1 MVALPSASSK
11 MGYTR
16 SRNRSPYQPRNN
28 GVNHVQRFKR
38 KVSGYQKPIHVTRS
52 RSTAKKFNEFSFQ
65 HQNQTDL
72 RNNQPPTIGLPY
84 NDVYS
89 EHAYQKIQNSP
100 SIAPNIYWQDGNI
113 YQNNITSRY
122 QDERK
127 YDLCKQPRQS
137 PQQQIKHNLDIG
149 HSSNGPN
156 LNATRVMGTSVY
168 NPTGDVLLGGS
179 RTQNQSYSISQQNDT
194 RGHTLQVNEDTNRL
208 LASLDRD
215 LINLVSA
222 ENATLHSP
230 ELTNKSSLKIRRQNV
245 IDKLYNKEEKQCPN
259 CGIRFPKDD
268 KKLFDDHLD
277 EHFRKNSLQ
286 RRINSGMENGTLIE
300 NRRRW
305 YPNFAK
311 IKPGDAVM
319 NNTKKEE
326 IEPEEKIPMIP
337 IDDIVLEINKDI
349 VKCNLCKEDFEQIYV
364 NDQNLLYKTNFQV
377 GTLKDGWYLK
387 NAVWSGSDVIHPTC
401 SND

>member
-28 GVNHVQRFKR
+28 GVNHVHRFKR

-52 RSTAKKFNEFSFQ
+52 RSTAKKFNDFSFQ
-65 HQNQTDL
+65 HHNQTDL

-100 SIAPNIYWQDGNI
+100 SIAPNLYWQDCNI
-113 YQNNITSRY
+113 YQKNITSGY
-122 QDERK
+122 QDERN
-127 YDLCKQPRQS
+127 YDFYKTPRQS
-137 PQQQIKHNLDIG
+137 PQQQKNPNHDIG

-156 LNATRVMGTSVY
+156 LNAAMVMDTSVY
-168 NPTGDVLLGGS
+168 NPTGDVLLRGS
-179 RTQNQSYSISQQNDT
+179 RTQNQTHSIGQQKDT

-222 ENATLHSP
+222 GHATLHSP

-286 RRINSGMENGTLIE
+286 RRMKSGMENGTLIE
-300 NRRRW
+300 NGRRW

-311 IKPGDAVM
+311 IKSGDGVK
-319 NNTKKEE
+319 NHTKKGE

-349 VKCNLCKEDFEQIYV
+349 VKCNLCREEFEQIYV

-401 SND
+401 SNN

>member
-11 MGYTR
+11 MG

-28 GVNHVQRFKR
+28 GVNHIHRFKK
-38 KVSGYQKPIHVTRS
+38 KVSGYQKPIHVNRG
-52 RSTAKKFNEFSFQ
+52 RSTAKKFNDFSFQ
-65 HQNQTDL
+65 HHNQIDL

-100 SIAPNIYWQDGNI
+100 SIAPNLYWQANDI
-113 YQNNITSRY
+113 YQKNTNSGY
-122 QDERK
+122 QDERN
-127 YDLCKQPRQS
+127 YDFYKQPRQS
-137 PQQQIKHNLDIG
+137 PQQQRKPNHDIG

-156 LNATRVMGTSVY
+156 LNATMFMDTSAY
-168 NPTGDVLLGGS
+168 NPTGDVLLEVS
-179 RTQNQSYSISQQNDT
+179 RTQYQTHSTSQQSDR
-194 RGHTLQVNEDTNRL
+194 RGHTLQVNEDANRL

-222 ENATLHSP
+222 GNATLHSP

-286 RRINSGMENGTLIE
+286 RRIKSGMENGTLIE

-311 IKPGDAVM
+311 IKSGDTVM
-319 NNTKKEE
+319 TNTMKEE

-349 VKCNLCKEDFEQIYV
+349 VKCNLCQEDFEQIYV
-364 NDQNLLYKTNFQV
+364 NDQNLLYKTNFQA

-387 NAVWSGSDVIHPTC
+387 NAVWSGADVIHPTC
-401 SND
+401 SNE

>member
-1 MVALPSASSK
+1 MVALPSTSSK

-16 SRNRSPYQPRNN
+16 SRNRSPYQPRHN
-28 GVNHVQRFKR
+28 GVNNVPRFKR
-38 KVSGYQKPIHVTRS
+38 KVSGYQKPIQVNRS
-52 RSTAKKFNEFSFQ
+52 RSTAKIFNDFSFQ
-65 HQNQTDL
+65 HHNQTDL
-72 RNNQPPTIGLPY
+72 RNNQPSTIGLPY

-100 SIAPNIYWQDGNI
+100 SVAPNLYWQDDNI
-113 YQNNITSRY
+113 YQNNMTSGY
-122 QDERK
+122 QDERN
-127 YDLCKQPRQS
+127 YDFYKQQRSRQQS
-137 PQQQIKHNLDIG
+137 
-149 HSSNGPN
+149 
-156 LNATRVMGTSVY
+156 
-168 NPTGDVLLGGS
+168 S
-179 RTQNQSYSISQQNDT
+179 RTQNQNHSISQQNDT

-222 ENATLHSP
+222 GKATLHSP
-230 ELTNKSSLKIRRQNV
+230 EITNKSSLKIRRQNV
-245 IDKLYNKEEKQCPN
+245 IDQLYNKEEKQCPN

-286 RRINSGMENGTLIE
+286 RRIKSGMENGTLIE

-311 IKPGDAVM
+311 IKSGDAVM

-326 IEPEEKIPMIP
+326 IKPEEKIPMIL

-377 GTLKDGWYLK
+377 GILKDGWYLK

-401 SND
+401 SNN